1 MELRFLRSRNW
12 IAAFTFSL
20 SLKPCSRLNR
30 NAHLDLQN
38 LHNLHSC
45 SIHHSDQGTQ
55 NFEFYSQNVQTVETH
70 PPSIPLRSYQLVQN
84 NFKLP
89 LISNLTPLLPHIV
102 LLDAKRKYLTGY
114 WRNGKFCN
122 QTNLPQNQP
131 IYLSLCAS
139 STLCPLL
146 SNNRISQKPAT
157 YFVVFSFAP
166 YYLLFY
172 NLLPSLLVASSFA
185 AMCSPPP

>member
-20 SLKPCSRLNR
+20 SLRPCSRLNR

-70 PPSIPLRSYQLVQN
+70 PPSIPLRSYQLLQN

-102 LLDAKRKYLTGY
+102 LLDAKRKYLAGY
-114 WRNGKFCN
+114 WRSGKFCN

-131 IYLSLCAS
+131 IYLSLCVWHILS
-139 STLCPLL
+139 SPLQQQ
-146 SNNRISQKPAT
+146 ISQKPAT
-157 YFVVFSFAP
+157 YSAVLSFAP

-172 NLLPSLLVASSFA
+172 NLLPSLLVASSSA
-185 AMCSPPP
+185 AMCFPPP